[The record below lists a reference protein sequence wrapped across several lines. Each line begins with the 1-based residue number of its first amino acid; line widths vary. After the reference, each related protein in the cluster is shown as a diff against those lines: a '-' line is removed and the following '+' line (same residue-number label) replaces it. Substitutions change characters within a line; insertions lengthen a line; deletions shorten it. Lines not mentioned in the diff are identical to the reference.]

1 MDKELKTDAMY
12 TLVYCKFRLFFF
24 PRLFIKGA
32 RGRTSLLVGL
42 K

>member
-24 PRLFIKGA
+24 LVSSLKEPGA
-32 RGRTSLLVGL
+32 GRVYW
-42 K
+42 